1 MLLDIVVRVLTISP
15 SLCHRRACPGPT
27 APPASLRWCA
37 RRGACVAAAL
47 GRAGL
52 GHTNGHISTAASPA
66 QPSLTLC
73 FTPETVPGSHSG
85 HWAAA
90 VLTRRLEIMRQLL
103 VQTVPRHYSSSS
115 SFRSCYMVQGPV
127 PGSEVS
133 QWRWYACC
141 LPARGCHSFKS
152 SHGGITPLNITY
164 GQSFAKLPVTRSL
177 SHLVTR
183 SFGHSVTLSLCH
195 LVTRSLGHK
204 SLFLYFQRC
213 D

>member
-52 GHTNGHISTAASPA
+52 GHTNGHISTAASTSPSPA
-66 QPSLTLC
+66 QPDSVLYTRNCSRFTLWALGGGC
-73 FTPETVPGSHSG
+73 FDTE
-85 HWAAA
+85 A
-90 VLTRRLEIMRQLL
+90 REIMRQLL

-133 QWRWYACC
+133 QWTWYACC

-164 GQSFAKLPVTRSL
+164 GQSFAKLPVTQSL

-183 SFGHSVTLSLCH
+183 SFGHSVTW
-195 LVTRSLGHK
+195 
-204 SLFLYFQRC
+204 
-213 D
+213 

>member
-73 FTPETVPGSHSG
+73 FTPETVPGSHSW
-85 HWAAA
+85 HWEAA

-103 VQTVPRHYSSSS
+103 VQTMPRHYSSSHHPS
-115 SFRSCYMVQGPV
+115 VLVIWCRVRSQALRFLNGDGMP
-127 PGSEVS
+127 
-133 QWRWYACC
+133 ACC
-141 LPARGCHSFKS
+141 LLPRGCHSLISKVS
-152 SHGGITPLNITY
+152 KVVMEAL
-164 GQSFAKLPVTRSL
+164 
-177 SHLVTR
+177 HL
-183 SFGHSVTLSLCH
+183 
-195 LVTRSLGHK
+195 
-204 SLFLYFQRC
+204 
-213 D
+213 

>member
-1 MLLDIVVRVLTISP
+1 MGTFLLQP
-15 SLCHRRACPGPT
+15 
-27 APPASLRWCA
+27 APR
-37 RRGACVAAAL
+37 
-47 GRAGL
+47 
-52 GHTNGHISTAASPA
+52 PA

-115 SFRSCYMVQGPV
+115 SFRSCYLVQGPD

-164 GQSFAKLPVTRSL
+164 GQSFAKLPVTQSL
-177 SHLVTR
+177 SHLVTW
-183 SFGHSVTLSLCH
+183 SFGHSVTW
-195 LVTRSLGHK
+195 
-204 SLFLYFQRC
+204 
-213 D
+213 